1 MTSEH
6 DNNTIAAAWLD
17 HLGRDRGL
25 SDNTITTYQRTL
37 RTITFDLLNATY
49 DDVADWTHSRAHL
62 AVATRNNE
70 IAALRSF
77 YRWALAFDH
86 LTRDPT
92 ARTYAPKVPR
102 GLPRPISRADLRRV
116 LETLPDD
123 LRRAVCL
130 GAYGGLRVSEAAALT
145 WHDVD
150 LENRRVRVLGKGGK
164 TRLVGLS
171 PLLLDELLPDTG
183 GNVVAAGG
191 APYSAAALQRK
202 VNRAIRAA
210 GVDCTYHQLRHRFG
224 TVALAA
230 TGNLLAVS
238 RAMGHASP
246 ATTAIYAATSDADLD
261 VIADAVTR

>member
-1 MTSEH
+1 MSKSYASAYIAHLTQERRPP
-6 DNNTIAAAWLD
+6 NTIAATRRVLRSLPDADTATREDVEAWWATRS
-17 HLGRDRGL
+17 HLSPATRSNDLAILRTFYAWCRRWEHRD
-25 SDNTITTYQRTL
+25 DDPTL
-37 RTITFDLLNATY
+37 RID
-49 DDVADWTHSRAHL
+49 
-62 AVATRNNE
+62 
-70 IAALRSF
+70 
-77 YRWALAFDH
+77 
-86 LTRDPT
+86 
-92 ARTYAPKVPR
+92 APKVPR
-102 GLPRPISRADLRRV
+102 GLPRPMSRADLTR
-116 LETLPDD
+116 LLPTLPDD

-130 GAYGGLRVSEAAALT
+130 GAYGGLRVSESAALT

-150 LENRRVRVLGKGGK
+150 LETRRIRVLGKGGK
-164 TRLVGLS
+164 TRLVGMS
-171 PLLLDELLPDTG
+171 PLLLDELLPDAG
-183 GNVVAAGG
+183 GNVVTAGG
-191 APYSAAALQRK
+191 APYSASALQRR